1 MSDALERREFLS
13 RSWKL
18 GLGLI
23 GVAGAWTS
31 WDFLRPRGQA
41 GFGGE
46 VRTVSEDQIPEDG
59 VLAVPAA
66 RAYLTKVDGEVIAMS
81 ETCTHLGCRTP
92 FCDSSGQ
99 FECPC
104 HGSVFNRI
112 GEYRTGPA
120 PRGLDR
126 YAVRIEDGIVMVD
139 TGSLSEGSPPGD
151 ESIDEPPAGPAC
163 TEGGHA

>member
-13 RSWKL
+13 RSWKY

-23 GVAGAWTS
+23 GVAGVWTS
-31 WDFLRPRGQA
+31 WDFLRPRNAG

-46 VRTVSEDQIPEDG
+46 IRTVPVEEVPEDG

-66 RAYLTKVDGEVIAMS
+66 RAYLTKLDGEVVALS
-81 ETCTHLGCRTP
+81 EKCTHLGCRVP
-92 FCDSSGQ
+92 WCDGSSQ

-112 GEYRTGPA
+112 GEFREGPA
-120 PRGLDR
+120 PRGMDR
-126 YAVRIEDGIVMVD
+126 YAVSIVDGVVVVD
-139 TGSLSEGSPPGD
+139 TGAVEDGDPPGD
-151 ESIDEPPAGPAC
+151 ETIDEPPTGPSC
-163 TEGGHA
+163 GESGHA